1 MMKDDD
7 PTIDLKDMA
16 FKEELAF
23 QLKLRPDGDRRMIEA
38 QTREKIYGPKK
49 FKAGKQVRGMGIA
62 RKGTRA
68 CKMR

>member
-1 MMKDDD
+1 MNSDNALKE
-7 PTIDLKDMA
+7 LKDMA

-23 QLKLRPDGDRRMIEA
+23 QLKLRPDADRNRIEA
-38 QTREKIYGPKK
+38 QVRERIYGTKK
-49 FKAGKQVRGMGIA
+49 FGKGRQVRGMGIA